1 MLAVLIMKKG
11 IKQTLFGLPV
21 SFTALILVFVVQ
33 LFSAC
38 EEETK
43 DEPIQYGTVID
54 IDSNVYKTVLIGG
67 KWWMVENLRVTRYAN
82 GDPIV
87 FVGSDPS
94 EYAIWDSVAPAYS
107 IHPDAT
113 TAMGFL
119 YNFEAVKNPAGL
131 APQGWHIPTDE
142 EWKQL
147 ESSLGMESSA
157 LAKTGWRGTS
167 EGDALKATGT
177 DNWNRYDPVWATNS
191 SGFSAL
197 SGSCR
202 LFNGEFGFP
211 GRLYTGFW
219 WTSTENSNDVDK
231 AWYRYLDYK
240 SSGVFRQYFSK
251 RYGCSVRCVK
261 D

>member
-1 MLAVLIMKKG
+1 MKKKVG
-11 IKQTLFGLPV
+11 FGMVRSTLTLMSLFV
-21 SFTALILVFVVQ
+21 SLIFFT
-33 LFSAC
+33 SC
-38 EEETK
+38 DEEEK
-43 DEPIQYGTVID
+43 SEPIQYGTMVD

-67 KWWMVENLRVTRYAN
+67 KWWMAENLRVTRYSN
-82 GDPIV
+82 GDPITQ
-87 FVGSDPS
+87 VGQS
-94 EYAIWDSVAPAYS
+94 AIDYPTWDSLAPAYS

-113 TAMGFL
+113 TLMGYL
-119 YNFEAVKNPAGL
+119 YNFEALKNPAGL
-131 APQGWHIPTDE
+131 APAGWHIPTDE

-157 LAKTGWRGTS
+157 TAKTGWRGTS
-167 EGDALKATGT
+167 EGDALKTTGV

-191 SGFSAL
+191 SGFNAL

-202 LFNGEFGFP
+202 LFNGEFGYP

-219 WTSTENSNDVDK
+219 WTASENQNETDK

-240 SSGVFRQYFSK
+240 SSGIFRQSFSK
-251 RYGCSVRCVK
+251 RYGCSIRCVK

>member
-1 MLAVLIMKKG
+1 MKKKVG
-11 IKQTLFGLPV
+11 FGMVRSTLTLMSLFV
-21 SFTALILVFVVQ
+21 SLIFFT
-33 LFSAC
+33 SC
-38 EEETK
+38 DEEEK
-43 DEPIQYGTVID
+43 SEPIQYGTMVD

-67 KWWMVENLRVTRYAN
+67 KWWMAENLRVTRYSN
-82 GDPIV
+82 GDPITQ
-87 FVGSDPS
+87 VGQS
-94 EYAIWDSVAPAYS
+94 AIDYPTYS

-113 TAMGFL
+113 TLMGYL
-119 YNFEAVKNPAGL
+119 YNFEALKNPAGL
-131 APQGWHIPTDE
+131 APAGWHIPTDE

-157 LAKTGWRGTS
+157 TAKTGWRGTS
-167 EGDALKATGT
+167 EGDALKATGV

-191 SGFSAL
+191 SGFNAL

-202 LFNGEFGFP
+202 LFNGEFGYP

-219 WTSTENSNDVDK
+219 WTASENQNETDK

-240 SSGVFRQYFSK
+240 SSGIFRQSFSK
-251 RYGCSVRCVK
+251 RYGCSIRCVK